1 VFTRN
6 HKLAVL
12 DWGLALVVGALLIS
26 PVLAAEEAK
35 ELKTG
40 EKAILAALEE
50 KTVVDFIDEPLS
62 AVVDYFKFTHKIEIQ
77 IDAKALETVNL
88 GSDTPITKNLR
99 NIKLRSALNLILHD
113 LDLTWIIADEVM
125 VITTPEEAENHLIT
139 RVYDVGVLV
148 TVQDPDGN
156 RWQDF
161 DSLIDAIVSTVAP
174 DTWEEVGGLG
184 SIAELEY
191 RGAVVL
197 IVRQR
202 LDIHAQVGELLKDLT
217 EIADKYGDEV
227 IPTREKPQPQPPGPG
242 MEGFPGG
249 MGGGGMGGGG
259 MGGGGMGGGGM
270 GGGGMGGMG
279 GKMGGGM
286 M

>member
-1 VFTRN
+1 MFTRN

-26 PVLAAEEAK
+26 PALAAEEAK

-62 AVVDYFKFTHKIEIQ
+62 GVVDHFKSTHKIEIQ
-77 IDAKALETVNL
+77 IDTRALDTVNL
-88 GSDTPITKNLR
+88 GTDTPITKRLD

-139 RVYDVGVLV
+139 RVYDVGTLV

-161 DSLIDAIVSTVAP
+161 DSLIKAIVSTVEP
-174 DTWEEVGGLG
+174 DTWEDVGGLG
-184 SIAELEY
+184 TIAELEF

-197 IVRQR
+197 IVRQT
-202 LDIHAQVGELLKDLT
+202 LDTHSQVEKLLEDLT
-217 EIADKYGDEV
+217 EIADKYGDEM
-227 IPTREKPQPQPPGPG
+227 IPTREKPKAQPAGPGP
-242 MEGFPGG
+242 F
-249 MGGGGMGGGG
+249 
-259 MGGGGMGGGGM
+259 GGGM

-279 GKMGGGM
+279 GGGGGYM
-286 M
+286 